1 MVKKTRFRKKNSP
14 RWKSYMGI
22 RKNVLRFRPIAR
34 TTKRYRPTMARIR
47 VPRATLAISVGV
59 WCSCKI
65 RYLQASQVVAEAV
78 VNVDR
83 DYELDDLIAFERKV
97 NWRKGKPIA
106 SYFFQS
112 TSLPGVV
119 SCAKRWAKVLVQ
131 GDPSLIWDA
140 PGVASTVPTPTA
152 MNEQGEEIVYW
163 VFQAQNRAED
173 IALVWAMG
181 FEADRRTSLPPTR
194 LCLG

>member
-1 MVKKTRFRKKNSP
+1 
-14 RWKSYMGI
+14 
-22 RKNVLRFRPIAR
+22 
-34 TTKRYRPTMARIR
+34 MARYR
-47 VPRATLAISVGV
+47 VPRATFSIGKGAR
-59 WCSCKI
+59 CSCKI
-65 RYLQASQVVAEAV
+65 QYLRLLQVVAEAF

-97 NWRKGKPIA
+97 KWRKGKPIA

-112 TSLPGVV
+112 ASLPSVV
-119 SCAKRWAKVLVQ
+119 SCAERWVKVLVQ

-152 MNEQGEEIVYW
+152 TNEQGEEIVDW
-163 VFQAQNRAED
+163 VFQAQNWAAD
-173 IALVWAMG
+173 IALVRAMG
-181 FEADRRTSLPPTR
+181 FEVDDDNEPAPENVSPPTH